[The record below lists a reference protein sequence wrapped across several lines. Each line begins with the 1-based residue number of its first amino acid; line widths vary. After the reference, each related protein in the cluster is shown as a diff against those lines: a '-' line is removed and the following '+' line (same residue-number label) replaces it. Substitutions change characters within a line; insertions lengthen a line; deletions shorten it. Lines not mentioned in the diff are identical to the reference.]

1 MTPPI
6 PTYLGLLEAF
16 LTFINRML
24 ELVGKWITEHI
35 FTRKIQLTDGI
46 LLEHAVH
53 IGLKI
58 EQGFALCRDISNLF
72 SVWARRWTVAA
83 VPHPHLGVEVG
94 EVKPSGLF

>member
-46 LLEHAVH
+46 LLEYAVH

-58 EQGFALCRDISNLF
+58 ERALLFAEISAICFLF
-72 SVWARRWTVAA
+72 GPEDGQWRRSPTPTW
-83 VPHPHLGVEVG
+83 GSRWER
-94 EVKPSGLF
+94 